1 MARITVPTVQLGAP
15 VGVAWAFV
23 RFVRRLAIAA
33 VIAVAFLAAV
43 LARGGYSAADA
54 VLTVLLLGP
63 PAILLFFAQ
72 GLAKLIALPERL
84 LRMPAESGQRL
95 EELTRLA
102 DDVRTSRRPNG
113 VPSLLWRL
121 RGTLGSFRDLAGVAL
136 TMRVLA
142 PASLGL
148 TAVAALICVVL
159 TCAGVIAL
167 VVLATA

>member
-15 VGVAWAFV
+15 VGFVWAFV
-23 RFVRRLAIAA
+23 RFVRRLGFAA
-33 VIAVAFLAAV
+33 VIGVAFLAAV

-84 LRMPAESGQRL
+84 MRLPGESGQRL

-102 DDVRTSRRPNG
+102 GEVRTGRPSG

-121 RGTLGSFRDLAGVAL
+121 RGTLGSFRDLAGLAV

-142 PASLGL
+142 PAFLGL
-148 TAVAALICVVL
+148 TAIAALLCVVL
-159 TCAGVIAL
+159 TARRDRATL
-167 VVLATA
+167 LAVA